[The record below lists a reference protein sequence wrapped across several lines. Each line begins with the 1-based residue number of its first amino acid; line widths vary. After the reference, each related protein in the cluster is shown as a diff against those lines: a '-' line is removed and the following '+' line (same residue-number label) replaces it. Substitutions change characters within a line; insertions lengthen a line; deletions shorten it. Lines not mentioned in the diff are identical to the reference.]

1 VEKLF
6 IVPLKVPLALND
18 AGKLME
24 LGIVSLGVTS
34 FAVAF
39 YQNQALVSG
48 GNGSTA
54 HCCLPMTLLGSG
66 FLQLPNILPFT

>member
-54 HCCLPMTLLGSG
+54 HCCFAYDLARIG
-66 FLQLPNILPFT
+66 FRSIANILPFT

>member
-24 LGIVSLGVTS
+24 LDSFFGKVIDVLAVDTS
-34 FAVAF
+34 SFISKSKYWYPV
-39 YQNQALVSG
+39 NR
-48 GNGSTA
+48 
-54 HCCLPMTLLGSG
+54 
-66 FLQLPNILPFT
+66 